1 VSEMVAILGT
11 GGWGTA
17 MALVARQAGFRVR
30 LWGRRP
36 EQVEALRRDRENRAY
51 LPSVPLPADLELASD
66 PAALDGADRV
76 ICAVPTQHVRAT
88 LAPLRPRF
96 PAGVPVLSLSKGI
109 EVGTLA
115 RPSEILESVLDRP
128 RVTVLS
134 GPSHAEEVARGL
146 PTVVVAASRDE
157 AQARKWQEALSSAS
171 LRLYTGDDPVGAEFG
186 GALKNVI
193 AIAAGIA
200 DGLGLGDNAKAA
212 LVTRGIV
219 EMARLGTALGA
230 RKATFFGISGIGDLI
245 TSCTSRHGRNLRV
258 GRAVGSGR
266 TLDQALEGMKMVA
279 EGVWTCTAARGLGQ
293 KHHLELPITEEVCRI
308 LHEGKP
314 PLEGLKSLMTRLPKS
329 EAADLA

>member
-1 VSEMVAILGT
+1 
-11 GGWGTA
+11 
-17 MALVARQAGFRVR
+17 
-30 LWGRRP
+30 
-36 EQVEALRRDRENRAY
+36 
-51 LPSVPLPADLELASD
+51 
-66 PAALDGADRV
+66 
-76 ICAVPTQHVRAT
+76 
-88 LAPLRPRF
+88 
-96 PAGVPVLSLSKGI
+96 
-109 EVGTLA
+109 
-115 RPSEILESVLDRP
+115 
-128 RVTVLS
+128 
-134 GPSHAEEVARGL
+134 GL

-157 AQARKWQEALSSAS
+157 AEARRWQESLSSPS

-279 EGVWTCTAARGLGQ
+279 EGVWTCTAARGLGR
-293 KHHLELPITEEVCRI
+293 KHNLDLPITEEVCRI
-308 LHEGKP
+308 LHEGKA
-314 PLEGLKSLMTRLPKS
+314 PLEGLRSLMTRLPKS
-329 EAADLA
+329 EAADLS

>member
-1 VSEMVAILGT
+1 MSETLVVVGA

-17 MALVARQAGFRVR
+17 MALVAHAAGYRVR
-30 LWGRRP
+30 LWVRRP
-36 EQVEALRRDRENRAY
+36 EQAAALKRDRENRAY
-51 LPSVPLPADLELASD
+51 LPGVQFPAGLEVATD
-66 PAALDGADRV
+66 FDGADRI
-76 ICAVPTQHVRAT
+76 ICGVPTQHVRAVMG
-88 LAPLRPRF
+88 PLKSRIKP
-96 PAGVPVLSLSKGI
+96 GTPVLSLSKGI
-109 EVGTLA
+109 EIGTLA
-115 RPSEILESVLDRP
+115 RPSEILESALDAP
-128 RVTVLS
+128 RVTVLT

-157 AQARKWQEALSSAS
+157 SEARKWQESLSSAS
-171 LRLYTGDDPVGAEFG
+171 LRLYTGDDPVGAELG

-230 RKATFFGISGIGDLI
+230 RRTTFFGISGVGDLI

-258 GRAVGSGR
+258 GREVAAGKKAGDVLKG
-266 TLDQALEGMKMVA
+266 MVA
-279 EGVWTCTAARGLGQ
+279 EGVWTCTAARGLAK
-293 KHHLELPITEEVCRI
+293 KHGLDLPITEEVCCI

-329 EAADLA
+329 EAQDLG